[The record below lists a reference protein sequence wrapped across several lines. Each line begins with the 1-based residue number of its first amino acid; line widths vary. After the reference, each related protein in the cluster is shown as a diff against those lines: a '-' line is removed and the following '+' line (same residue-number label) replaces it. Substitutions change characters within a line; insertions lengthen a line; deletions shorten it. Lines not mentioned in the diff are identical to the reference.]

1 MKQEELNIIL
11 EKHKKWINNEEGGER
26 ADLRGANLSG
36 ANLSDADLR
45 CANLSGANLSDAD
58 LRCANLSGAD
68 LSGADLSGADLRYA
82 DLSGANLSGANLR
95 YANLSGADLS
105 DANLSGADLRCAN
118 LSGAN
123 LSDANLS
130 DADLSDADLRCA
142 NLDEE
147 QLIRRGLCLKEPLI
161 GYKKCKDDLIVT
173 LEVPKGAIVF
183 SINNSK
189 CRTNV
194 AKVVEISN
202 GSEIAFS
209 QHDETFA
216 YKVGETVYP
225 NDFNCEYYEECAE
238 GIHFF
243 RTKKEAE
250 EY

>member
-11 EKHKKWINNEEGGER
+11 EKHYKWLNDEEGGER
-26 ADLRGANLSG
+26 ANLSGANLRCADLRYANLSG
-36 ANLSDADLR
+36 ANLSGADLR
-45 CANLSGANLSDAD
+45 YANLRYADLSGANLSG
-58 LRCANLSGAD
+58 ANLSGAD
-68 LSGADLSGADLRYA
+68 LSGADLSGANLSGANLSGADLRYANLRYA
-82 DLSGANLSGANLR
+82 DLSGADLR
-95 YANLSGADLS
+95 YANLSGAD
-105 DANLSGADLRCAN
+105 
-118 LSGAN
+118 
-123 LSDANLS
+123 
-130 DADLSDADLRCA
+130 
-142 NLDEE
+142 LDEE

-173 LEVPKGAIVF
+173 LEIPKGAIVF

-202 GSEIAFS
+202 GSEIAYS
-209 QHDETFA
+209 KHDETFA

-225 NDFNCEYYEECAE
+225 DDFNCEYCEECAD

-250 EY
+250 EYYL